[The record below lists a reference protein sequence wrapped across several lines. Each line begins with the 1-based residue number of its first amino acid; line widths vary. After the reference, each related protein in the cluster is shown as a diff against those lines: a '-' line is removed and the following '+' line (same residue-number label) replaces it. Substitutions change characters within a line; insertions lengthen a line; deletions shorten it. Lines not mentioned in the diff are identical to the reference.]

1 MSRLSSLR
9 RRLGLLYHQRP
20 GWVDVLL
27 CGLLPGMLAGIQL
40 AGLLLFLN
48 PHLGRSPGTLV
59 PLALV
64 YGGALG
70 LAGLLVQLP
79 ATFGHPY
86 RARRLL
92 PWGLT
97 LALLAAA
104 VLNTVQASYYA
115 FYLAP
120 GINSRLIKAGLVL
133 AVTALVA
140 FYTALLHSLH
150 RRRYGRRSRIGFMLL
165 VFASF
170 FVMVERLQSYE
181 LRPEASRT
189 AAAAGERPRLRMVTV
204 ALEGATLDA
213 ILPLAEQGRVPF
225 LATMLREGAGGRLET
240 LSPNRRPAVWTSLFT
255 GKNPYRH
262 EILGDATWS
271 APMLGE
277 DARLRLLPAGVGFEH
292 WGLWGMDRRPVTR
305 AALRPLSLA
314 QILARLGAP
323 AATVGWPLTTPP
335 APELRFSLAESFF
348 TPAPTLRSAQPPD
361 VTERARLFRPEPAEL
376 EPELVKRF
384 GGPLPPPLLQ
394 ALEGDVWRQGLSLF
408 LVDQSPEVSGLFIA
422 LPGLGEVSRQTF
434 SGYAEVQFEGG
445 GDEEARRAHEQ
456 LAAYY
461 GQLDTFLDA
470 LWQRLPEPRL
480 LAVVSP
486 YGADA
491 LGLVPRWWQG
501 LTQGSTVH
509 GSLAGDNDGV
519 LLLYGDDIRPGAR
532 LADAQLVDVVPTLL
546 YAFGYSI
553 AKDLDGKVL
562 TAAFTARR
570 TSRQPLSVVPTYDA
584 LPIPDQP

>member
-1 MSRLSSLR
+1 M
-9 RRLGLLYHQRP
+9 
-20 GWVDVLL
+20 DVLL
-27 CGLLPGMLAGIQL
+27 CGFLPGMLAGAQL

-59 PLALV
+59 LLAWV

-79 ATFGHPY
+79 ATYGRPY

-97 LALLAAA
+97 IALLAAA

-120 GINSRLIKAGLVL
+120 GVNSRLIKAGMVL
-133 AVTALVA
+133 GVTALVA

-150 RRRYGRRSRIGFMLL
+150 RRRYGRRSRIGFILL
-165 VFASF
+165 VFASL

-189 AAAAGERPRLRMVTV
+189 AATAGEKPRLRMVTV

-271 APMLGE
+271 APMLGP
-277 DARLRLLPAGVGFEH
+277 DARLWLLPAGVGFEH

-305 AALRPLSLA
+305 AALRSLSLA

-348 TPAPTLRSAQPPD
+348 SPAPTLRSAQPPD
-361 VTERARLFRPEPAEL
+361 VAERARLFRPEAAEL
-376 EPELVKRF
+376 DPEILKRF
-384 GGPLPPPLLQ
+384 GAALPPSQ
-394 ALEGDVWRQGLSLF
+394 RRALEGDVWRQDLSLF
-408 LVDQSPEVSGLFIA
+408 LVDQAPEVSGLFIA

-445 GDEEARRAHEQ
+445 GDDEARRAHEQ

-461 GQLDTFLDA
+461 GQLDAYLA
-470 LWQRLPEPRL
+470 ELWKHLPEPRL

-486 YGADA
+486 CGAEA
-491 LGLVPRWWQG
+491 LGTVPRWWRG
-501 LTQGSTVH
+501 LTQGSTVR

-519 LLLYGDDIRPGAR
+519 LLLYGEDIRPGAR

-553 AKDLDGKVL
+553 AKDLDGEVL
-562 TAAFTARR
+562 TSAFTARR
-570 TSRQPLSVVPTYDA
+570 TSRQPLTVVPTYDA
-584 LPIPDQP
+584 LPLPEPAVR